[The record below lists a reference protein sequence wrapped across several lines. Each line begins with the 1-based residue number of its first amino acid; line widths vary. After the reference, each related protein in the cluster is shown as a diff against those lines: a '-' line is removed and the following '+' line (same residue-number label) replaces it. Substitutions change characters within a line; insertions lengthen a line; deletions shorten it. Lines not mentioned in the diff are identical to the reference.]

1 MNLYVIAYDIAS
13 DKRRS
18 DVFEYLRRWGN
29 HLQYSV
35 FRCELSDKALAEV
48 HVALKEL
55 INHYEDQILFFDLGP
70 VDGRAAESV
79 IAVGQPYTHPE
90 RHAFVF

>member
-1 MNLYVIAYDIAS
+1 MNLYVIAYDIT
-13 DKRRS
+13 DDGRRT

-35 FRCELSDKALAEV
+35 FRCELGKTALADL
-48 HVALKEL
+48 HAEL
-55 INHYEDQILFFDLGP
+55 DEIINHDEDQILFFDLGP

-79 IAVGQPYTHPE
+79 ISMGQPYTHPE